1 MIKPSDLNVEDTKT
15 RPQTDLV
22 IRFKWTNRSKFY
34 RSHKL
39 INCQIAIKNLL
50 PIKWGTIS

>member
-1 MIKPSDLNVEDTKT
+1 MIKPSDLNIEDTKT

-39 INCQIAIKNLL
+39 INCQVAIKNLL